1 VKPRYRF
8 GPLTAVTVVLL
19 GLFGVVDYVA
29 HATGY
34 THGATFSAL
43 VWHLSAESWLFR
55 VGTAGAIVVL
65 FVHLI
70 FRKP

>member
-43 VWHLSAESWLFR
+43 VWHLSPSPGCSASAPQAR
-55 VGTAGAIVVL
+55 SSSSSST
-65 FVHLI
+65 
-70 FRKP
+70 